1 MHDMRTFTRCLVG
14 AAAISGTLF
23 FSASVRCENNAEIQT
38 AIDTLISTNACVG
51 CDLAGAD
58 LNRLDLTG
66 ADLSNADLRD
76 ARFFL
81 ADLTDVNFSGAI
93 LHGAQF
99 GGADLSN
106 ADFSGADLRGALF
119 AGAYMVGSKM
129 DGAIVQAPL
138 DEDSSATETVYVPD
152 ESTSKSVVTQD
163 DVAIEPDTGSV
174 DTVDSQAVQK
184 VAGSGPATL
193 LATRHEPAKKEP
205 APLTTAMISETPAKT
220 PMPPPAEKENTPS
233 ADLAEAPSD
242 SAPPDLDKQ
251 DESQESPGLFARF
264 AGLFSSDENE
274 KQQETAQT
282 EPAEDGQTGDP
293 QPLSTV
299 TEETVAATEAQVPGR
314 KAETPPPTTPA
325 PAAVR
330 GDQKD
335 TGSGSS
341 MVAGADNQTASSEPP
356 VEPLPPAA
364 AEVEVQRSTSAGQFT
379 ENELP
384 TEPSQEIV
392 ISEEIATTVSEAEAL
407 VFLEPDMEAIRLG
420 NRETLLDTDRCYG
433 CDLRGVDL
441 SGKRLGK
448 ADLEGAD
455 LSGATLRGTNF
466 SRANLKGVLFRG
478 ADARGAKFQKADLYK
493 ADFTGA
499 NLSDADFEDAEVD
512 GAVFTGAAGYGGS
525 R

>member
-1 MHDMRTFTRCLVG
+1 MHDIRTFTRCLVG
-14 AAAISGTLF
+14 AAAISRTLF

-119 AGAYMVGSKM
+119 AGAYMVGSKI

-205 APLTTAMISETPAKT
+205 APLTTAMISETPAKAS
-220 PMPPPAEKENTPS
+220 MPPPAEKENTPS
-233 ADLAEAPSD
+233 VDLAEAPSD

-251 DESQESPGLFARF
+251 DEAQENPGFFSRF

-282 EPAEDGQTGDP
+282 EPAEDDQTGDP
-293 QPLSTV
+293 QSVSTV

-314 KAETPPPTTPA
+314 KAETPSPTTPA

-341 MVAGADNQTASSEPP
+341 MAAADNQTASSEPP
-356 VEPLPPAA
+356 VEPSQPAA
-364 AEVEVQRSTSAGQFT
+364 PEVEVQQSTPAGQFT
-379 ENELP
+379 ENELT

-392 ISEEIATTVSEAEAL
+392 ISEEVVATVSEAEAL

-512 GAVFTGAAGYGGS
+512 GAVFTGADGYGGS

>member
-1 MHDMRTFTRCLVG
+1 MHDIRTFTRCLVG

-23 FSASVRCENNAEIQT
+23 FSASVRCENNAEIEA

-119 AGAYMVGSKM
+119 AGAYMVGSKI

-205 APLTTAMISETPAKT
+205 APLTTAMISETPAKAS
-220 PMPPPAEKENTPS
+220 MPPPAEKENTPS
-233 ADLAEAPSD
+233 VDLAEAPSD

-251 DESQESPGLFARF
+251 DEAQENPGFFSRF

-282 EPAEDGQTGDP
+282 EPAEDDQTGDP
-293 QPLSTV
+293 QSVSTV

-314 KAETPPPTTPA
+314 KAETPSPTTPA

-341 MVAGADNQTASSEPP
+341 MAAADNQTASSEPP
-356 VEPLPPAA
+356 VEPSQPAA
-364 AEVEVQRSTSAGQFT
+364 PEVEVQQSTPAGQFT
-379 ENELP
+379 ENELT

-392 ISEEIATTVSEAEAL
+392 ISEEVVATVSEAEAL

-512 GAVFTGAAGYGGS
+512 GAVFTGADGYGGS

>member
-119 AGAYMVGSKM
+119 AGAYMVGSKI

-205 APLTTAMISETPAKT
+205 APLTTAMISETPAKAS
-220 PMPPPAEKENTPS
+220 MPPPAEKENTPS
-233 ADLAEAPSD
+233 VDLAEAPSD

-251 DESQESPGLFARF
+251 DEAQENPGFFSRF
-264 AGLFSSDENE
+264 ASLFSSDENE

-314 KAETPPPTTPA
+314 KAETPSPTTPA

-341 MVAGADNQTASSEPP
+341 MAAADNQTASSEPP
-356 VEPLPPAA
+356 VEPSQPAA
-364 AEVEVQRSTSAGQFT
+364 PEVEVQQSTPAGQFT
-379 ENELP
+379 ENELT

-392 ISEEIATTVSEAEAL
+392 ISEEVVATVSEAEAL

-512 GAVFTGAAGYGGS
+512 GAVFTGADGYGGS

>member
-1 MHDMRTFTRCLVG
+1 MHDIRTFTRCLVG

-119 AGAYMVGSKM
+119 AGAYMVGSKI

-205 APLTTAMISETPAKT
+205 APLTTAMISETPAKAS
-220 PMPPPAEKENTPS
+220 MPPPAEKENTPS
-233 ADLAEAPSD
+233 VDLAEAPSD

-251 DESQESPGLFARF
+251 DEAQENPGFFSRF

-282 EPAEDGQTGDP
+282 EPAEDDQTGDP
-293 QPLSTV
+293 QSVSTV

-341 MVAGADNQTASSEPP
+341 MAAADNQTASSEPP
-356 VEPLPPAA
+356 VEPSQPAA
-364 AEVEVQRSTSAGQFT
+364 PEVEVQQSTPAGQFT
-379 ENELP
+379 ENELT

-392 ISEEIATTVSEAEAL
+392 ISEEVVATVSEAEAL

-512 GAVFTGAAGYGGS
+512 GAVFTGADGYGGS

>member
-1 MHDMRTFTRCLVG
+1 MHDIRTFTRCLVG

-119 AGAYMVGSKM
+119 AGAYMVGSKI

-205 APLTTAMISETPAKT
+205 APLTTAMISETPAKAS
-220 PMPPPAEKENTPS
+220 MPPPAEKENTPS
-233 ADLAEAPSD
+233 VDLAEAPSD

-251 DESQESPGLFARF
+251 DEAQENPGFFSRF

-282 EPAEDGQTGDP
+282 EPAEDDQTGDP
-293 QPLSTV
+293 QSVSTV

-341 MVAGADNQTASSEPP
+341 MAAADNQTASSEPP
-356 VEPLPPAA
+356 VEPSQPAA
-364 AEVEVQRSTSAGQFT
+364 PEVEVQQSTPAGQFT
-379 ENELP
+379 ENELT

-392 ISEEIATTVSEAEAL
+392 ISEEVVATVSEAEAL

>member
-1 MHDMRTFTRCLVG
+1 MHDIRTFTRCLVG

-119 AGAYMVGSKM
+119 AGAYMVGSKI

-205 APLTTAMISETPAKT
+205 APLTTAMISETPAKAS
-220 PMPPPAEKENTPS
+220 MPPPAEKENTPS
-233 ADLAEAPSD
+233 VDLAEAPSD

-251 DESQESPGLFARF
+251 DEAQENPGFFSRF

-282 EPAEDGQTGDP
+282 EPAEDDQTGDP
-293 QPLSTV
+293 QSVSTV

-314 KAETPPPTTPA
+314 KAETPSPTTPA

-341 MVAGADNQTASSEPP
+341 MAAADNQTSISEPP
-356 VEPLPPAA
+356 VEPSQPAA
-364 AEVEVQRSTSAGQFT
+364 PEVEVQQSTPAGQFT
-379 ENELP
+379 ENELT

-392 ISEEIATTVSEAEAL
+392 ISEEVVATVSEAEAL

-512 GAVFTGAAGYGGS
+512 GAVFTGADGYGGS

>member
-1 MHDMRTFTRCLVG
+1 
-14 AAAISGTLF
+14 
-23 FSASVRCENNAEIQT
+23 
-38 AIDTLISTNACVG
+38 
-51 CDLAGAD
+51 
-58 LNRLDLTG
+58 
-66 ADLSNADLRD
+66 
-76 ARFFL
+76 
-81 ADLTDVNFSGAI
+81 
-93 LHGAQF
+93 
-99 GGADLSN
+99 
-106 ADFSGADLRGALF
+106 
-119 AGAYMVGSKM
+119 
-129 DGAIVQAPL
+129 
-138 DEDSSATETVYVPD
+138 
-152 ESTSKSVVTQD
+152 
-163 DVAIEPDTGSV
+163 
-174 DTVDSQAVQK
+174 
-184 VAGSGPATL
+184 
-193 LATRHEPAKKEP
+193 
-205 APLTTAMISETPAKT
+205 
-220 PMPPPAEKENTPS
+220 
-233 ADLAEAPSD
+233 
-242 SAPPDLDKQ
+242 
-251 DESQESPGLFARF
+251 
-264 AGLFSSDENE
+264 
-274 KQQETAQT
+274 
-282 EPAEDGQTGDP
+282 
-293 QPLSTV
+293 V

-314 KAETPPPTTPA
+314 KAETPSPTTPA

-341 MVAGADNQTASSEPP
+341 MAAADNQTASSEPP
-356 VEPLPPAA
+356 VEPSPPAA
-364 AEVEVQRSTSAGQFT
+364 PEVEVQRSTPAGQFT
-379 ENELP
+379 ENELT

-392 ISEEIATTVSEAEAL
+392 ISEEVVTTVSEAEAL

>member
-1 MHDMRTFTRCLVG
+1 MHDIRTFTRCLVG

-119 AGAYMVGSKM
+119 AGAYMVGSKI

-205 APLTTAMISETPAKT
+205 APLTTAMISETPAKAS
-220 PMPPPAEKENTPS
+220 MPPPAEKENTPS
-233 ADLAEAPSD
+233 VDLAEAPSD

-251 DESQESPGLFARF
+251 DEAQENPGFFSRF

-282 EPAEDGQTGDP
+282 EPAEDDQTGDP
-293 QPLSTV
+293 QSVSTV

-314 KAETPPPTTPA
+314 KAETPSPTTPA

-341 MVAGADNQTASSEPP
+341 MAAADNQTASSEPP
-356 VEPLPPAA
+356 VEPSQPAA
-364 AEVEVQRSTSAGQFT
+364 PEVEVQQSTPAGQFT
-379 ENELP
+379 ENELT

-392 ISEEIATTVSEAEAL
+392 ISEEVVATVSEAEAL

-512 GAVFTGAAGYGGS
+512 GAVFTGADGYGGS

>member
-23 FSASVRCENNAEIQT
+23 FSASVRCENNAEIEA

-81 ADLTDVNFSGAI
+81 ADLTDVNFSRAI

-174 DTVDSQAVQK
+174 DMVDSQAVQE

-205 APLTTAMISETPAKT
+205 APLTTAMISEIPEKAS
-220 PMPPPAEKENTPS
+220 MAPPAGKEGERLV
-233 ADLAEAPSD
+233 DLAETSAD
-242 SAPPDLDKQ
+242 SVRTDLDKQ

-282 EPAEDGQTGDP
+282 EPAADGQSGDP

-314 KAETPPPTTPA
+314 KAETPSPTTPA

-356 VEPLPPAA
+356 VEPSPPAA
-364 AEVEVQRSTSAGQFT
+364 PEVEVQRSTPAGQFT
-379 ENELP
+379 ENELT

-392 ISEEIATTVSEAEAL
+392 ISEEVVTTVSEAEAL

>member
-1 MHDMRTFTRCLVG
+1 MHDIRTFTRCLVG

-119 AGAYMVGSKM
+119 AGAYMVGSKI

-205 APLTTAMISETPAKT
+205 APLTTAMISETPAKAS
-220 PMPPPAEKENTPS
+220 MPPPAEKENTPS
-233 ADLAEAPSD
+233 VDLAEAPSD

-251 DESQESPGLFARF
+251 DEAQENPGFFSRF

-282 EPAEDGQTGDP
+282 EPAEDDQTGDP
-293 QPLSTV
+293 QSVSTV

-314 KAETPPPTTPA
+314 KAETPSPTTPA

-341 MVAGADNQTASSEPP
+341 MAAADNQTASSEPP
-356 VEPLPPAA
+356 VEPSPPAA
-364 AEVEVQRSTSAGQFT
+364 PEVEVQRSTPAGQFT
-379 ENELP
+379 ENELT

-392 ISEEIATTVSEAEAL
+392 ISEEVVTTVSEAEAL

>member
-1 MHDMRTFTRCLVG
+1 MHDIRTFTRCLVG

-119 AGAYMVGSKM
+119 AGAYMVGSKI

-205 APLTTAMISETPAKT
+205 APLTTAMISETPAKAS
-220 PMPPPAEKENTPS
+220 MPPPAEKENTPS
-233 ADLAEAPSD
+233 VDLAEAPSD

-251 DESQESPGLFARF
+251 DEAQENPGFFSRF

-282 EPAEDGQTGDP
+282 EPAEDDQTGDP
-293 QPLSTV
+293 QSVSTV

-314 KAETPPPTTPA
+314 KAETPSPTTPA

-341 MVAGADNQTASSEPP
+341 MAAADNQTASSEPP
-356 VEPLPPAA
+356 VEPSQPAA
-364 AEVEVQRSTSAGQFT
+364 PEVEVQQSTPAGQFT
-379 ENELP
+379 ENELT

-392 ISEEIATTVSEAEAL
+392 ISEEVVATVSEAEAL